1 MVQGHGSRGPGVLQG
16 NGIMALAHA
25 ILTTLLDDRLT
36 GYQLAKRFD
45 ASIGFFWRASHQQIY
60 QELYRLARDGFV
72 KGSVV
77 EQADRP
83 NRIPYA
89 ITAKGRRRLLDW
101 AAEPRPPATVKDD
114 LLVKCQAL
122 ALIPPAELRAQ
133 ILARRGHHPSRLEAY
148 GRGAPKVFPPPAAL
162 PREAPRTST
171 TPRARPPPHPPPPP
185 PSPPP
190 RPP

>member
-101 AAEPRPPATVKDD
+101 AAEPSPPAPLARVKDD
-114 LLVKCQAL
+114 LLVKCQAP
-122 ALIPPAELRAQ
+122 ALVPPAELRGQ
-133 ILARRGHHPSRLEAY
+133 ILARRVHHASRLEAY
-148 GRGAPKVFPPPAAL
+148 ERIAAKVFPRPAAL
-162 PREAPRTST
+162 HGKALGQYISL
-171 TPRARPPPHPPPPP
+171 RAGIRYE
-185 PSPPP
+185 
-190 RPP
+190 RAWLDWA

>member
-1 MVQGHGSRGPGVLQG
+1 
-16 NGIMALAHA
+16 MALAHA

-101 AAEPRPPATVKDD
+101 AAEPSPPATVKDD

-133 ILARRGHHPSRLEAY
+133 ILARRVHHASRLEAY
-148 GRGAPKVFPPPAAL
+148 ERIAAKVFPRPAAL
-162 PREAPRTST
+162 HGKALGQCISLRAGIRYERAWLDWADEACRLLRREAG
-171 TPRARPPPHPPPPP
+171 
-185 PSPPP
+185 
-190 RPP
+190 